1 MELSPGRKR
10 EALLE
15 TSNQT
20 WASFAGLPLR
30 WKVLAFATLVVLVE
44 LAFRYAAPKSA
55 AYRAW
60 TRFFEGLG
68 HVWTAVLLG
77 FVYFLSISL
86 VSLGMRLAGKD
97 PLDRSLTPEP
107 SFWRP
112 HEPNPLGPRAAARHQ
127 F

>member
-1 MELSPGRKR
+1 MELSPGRRR
-10 EALLE
+10 EVSLE
-15 TSNQT
+15 SLNLA

-30 WKVLAFATLVVLVE
+30 WKLLAFATLVVLVE

-55 AYRAW
+55 AYRGW

-77 FVYFLSISL
+77 LVYFLSISL
-86 VSLGMRLAGKD
+86 VSLGMRLARKD
-97 PLDRSLTPEP
+97 LLDRSLAPEA